1 MSKYAI
7 TIICILCVIMLYC
20 KMKNIKILPEE
31 SKQKLKLEPII
42 NLKTTFTD
50 TLTDIDNDTNTG
62 YNYEN
67 NSNTNIE
74 TYNTSNPF
82 PNDFILNPQH
92 LFKKDFP
99 ELNHNGIFYG
109 SRCMYCGK
117 ISHFSERLFNYG
129 EAIDANDFFYSNGK
143 HPRNYEIIH
152 CEYCERNLD
161 LTDIYLNRFK
171 IIWE

>member
-1 MSKYAI
+1 
-7 TIICILCVIMLYC
+7 
-20 KMKNIKILPEE
+20 MKNIKILPEE

-109 SRCMYCGK
+109 SRCPYCGK

-129 EAIDANDFFYSNGK
+129 ESVSAYDFFYSNGK